1 MWVGLDAEDD
11 LLFVT
16 PFKVKIYI
24 CTKDE
29 RRELKIIKRIKNDPY
44 TESCEDQFSVNDV
57 IQV

>member
-1 MWVGLDAEDD
+1 MDAEDD